1 MTWEYRL
8 VKRVYHN
15 ELLNINE
22 SIIRIEEVYYDEK
35 DKIHSYGEAP
45 IPYGETVEEVR
56 EILKC
61 MQKALDK
68 PVIDLSKEEI

>member
-22 SIIRIEEVYYDEK
+22 LIIRIEEVYYDDK
-35 DKIHSYGEAP
+35 DNIVAYGEAP
-45 IPYGETVEEVR
+45 VPYGETVAEVR
-56 EILKC
+56 EVLEC

-68 PVIDLSKEEI
+68 PVIDLSKEE